1 MRRLGCV
8 DSSLSMIRKRFLKE
22 PARQALFALARDT
35 SAAHG
40 VARRANAIILL
51 DRGMSCEA
59 IAQVLLIDDDT
70 VRRWH
75 RRYDEGG
82 VEGLVQSNH
91 EGSDC
96 RLSEAQ
102 QAELKDWISETLPR
116 SSRDVGIYIAERFGV
131 DYQARSG
138 LIKLLHRLGMEH
150 RRPQSV
156 ARKLDPARQ
165 AAFIAA
171 YNNLLNHLGGDEV
184 VLFGDAV
191 HPTHQARPVGC
202 WAPKEVK
209 IAVERTTGRQN
220 LNIHGTIDLETGR
233 TVMLEALDVDASSTI
248 RLLERIEITY
258 PNKRRIHVFVDNARY
273 HHAKAVQAW
282 LARPECRI
290 KLRFIP
296 GYCPHLNPIE
306 RLWGVMHKHITHNR
320 DHKTIRD
327 FAAAVLGFL
336 RNDVPRR
343 WSAFCD
349 LVSDNFRIIDPDAFR
364 VIR

>member
-1 MRRLGCV
+1 
-8 DSSLSMIRKRFLKE
+8 MIRKRFLKE

-35 SAAHG
+35 SVAHG
-40 VARRANAIILL
+40 AARRANAIILL

-59 IAQVLLIDDDT
+59 IGQVLLIDDDT

-75 RRYDEGG
+75 RVYEEGG
-82 VEGLVQSNH
+82 LAGLVQSHH

-116 SSRDVGIYIAERFGV
+116 SSRDVGIYISARFGV

-150 RRPQSV
+150 RRPRSV

-165 AAFIAA
+165 AKFIAA
-171 YNNLLNHLGGDEV
+171 YNTLLNHLGGDEV

-209 IAVERTTGRQN
+209 IALEQTTGRQN
-220 LNIHGTIDLETGR
+220 LNIHGTIDLETGQ
-233 TVMLEALDVDASSTI
+233 TVMLEALDVDGASTI
-248 RLLERIEITY
+248 RLLEAVEAGY
-258 PNKRRIHVFVDNARY
+258 PGKRRIHVFLDNARY
-273 HHAKAVQAW
+273 HHARTVHAW

-290 KLRFIP
+290 KLRCIP
-296 GYCPHLNPIE
+296 SYCPHLNPIE
-306 RLWGVMHKHITHNR
+306 RLWGLMHRTITHNR
-320 DHKTIRD
+320 EHKTIRH
-327 FAAAVLGFL
+327 FADAILGFL

-343 WSAFCD
+343 WATFCD
-349 LVSDNFRIIDPDAFR
+349 QVSDNFRIIDPKEMR
-364 VIR
+364 IIG